1 MIKVVTL
8 KNNGK
13 FKTAGKKACRAFL
26 KGLAQ
31 DIADGTLQKL
41 DPESQEGGRNPA
53 CRECC
58 GRGGVEYCGT
68 HVAICRDGTMCV
80 IG

>member
-1 MIKVVTL
+1 MIKVVML
-8 KNNGK
+8 KKNGE

-26 KGLAQ
+26 EGLAQ
-31 DIADGTLQKL
+31 DIADGTLQKP
-41 DPESQEGGRNPA
+41 DSESRNPA

-58 GRGGVEYCGT
+58 GRAGIEYCGT